1 MQYLFTPSSSVLQA
15 QLYCYMQ
22 AHVCRYKSE
31 HCITPRNIQRPG
43 VTLMSRMTRRVC
55 YEHRSIAGEFEDEAE
70 GERTPWNFEAGN
82 RDVTRQA
89 LMQSR
94 QQPMRI
100 RVCTDMSAN

>member
-1 MQYLFTPSSSVLQA
+1 MSKAGCDTYVTDDPPCLLRTPQ
-15 QLYCYMQ
+15 
-22 AHVCRYKSE
+22 
-31 HCITPRNIQRPG
+31 
-43 VTLMSRMTRRVC
+43 
-55 YEHRSIAGEFEDEAE
+55 HRSIAGEFEDEAE

-82 RDVTRQA
+82 WYVTRQA